1 MNVTVRFNKQGALWE
16 REGTNSNSQ
25 IHIKLSLLHFVHTLA
40 MASRDLDN
48 RKKLAVAKLELYA
61 KALEDLRYAKAD
73 QYGA

>member
-1 MNVTVRFNKQGALWE
+1 
-16 REGTNSNSQ
+16 
-25 IHIKLSLLHFVHTLA
+25 

-61 KALEDLRYAKAD
+61 KALEDLRHAKAD